1 MPAGVSADY
10 FIREQGRETNPSPR
24 SSTCWAG
31 RCARAPMR
39 AHLFRLTG
47 INPHTKA
54 DSARDHVRD
63 QLRLLDAFPT
73 AVAHAMGP
81 AFDILATNAIADAL
95 LAPFRGRPACR
106 GSCSPTR
113 GPARS
118 SPTRKLVTSAI
129 VYALHLNAA
138 QVQRRPRDRRPGPG
152 TAGGVGSSPDPVER
166 ADRRGLTRAYKVFVH
181 PEVGR
186 IELTYQSFDV
196 HDAPGQE
203 LLVGSAEPG
212 SRSVEALAYLPWRL
226 PPLTCVRGHGPAR
239 QHDDLPGTVSSGPWG
254 GRSFTSMPEGWA
266 ISGASGITPRCGPA
280 RRCGH
285 DRPVSLFQPRDEG
298 GWLAAEVCTTR

>member
-1 MPAGVSADY
+1 
-10 FIREQGRETNPSPR
+10 
-24 SSTCWAG
+24 
-31 RCARAPMR
+31 MR

-47 INPHTKA
+47 INPRTKA
-54 DSARDHVRD
+54 DSARDHVHD
-63 QLRLLDAFPT
+63 PLRLLDAFPT

-95 LAPFRGRPACR
+95 LAPFKGETGMPRILFTHPR
-106 GSCSPTR
+106 
-113 GPARS
+113 AREVF
-118 SPTRKLVTSAI
+118 PDRKLVTSAI

-138 QVQRRPRDRRPGPG
+138 RFSDAPEIGDLAQELLEVSGEFRTLWNDQ
-152 TAGGVGSSPDPVER
+152 TVG
-166 ADRRGLTRAYKVFVH
+166 ALTRAYKVFVH

-226 PPLTCVRGHGPAR
+226 PAADVRPGDMGPRVSTTTCRAQSVLGPGA
-239 QHDDLPGTVSSGPWG
+239 DDRSRRCPRA
-254 GRSFTSMPEGWA
+254 GRSAVPA
-266 ISGASGITPRCGPA
+266 ASLPRCGPA